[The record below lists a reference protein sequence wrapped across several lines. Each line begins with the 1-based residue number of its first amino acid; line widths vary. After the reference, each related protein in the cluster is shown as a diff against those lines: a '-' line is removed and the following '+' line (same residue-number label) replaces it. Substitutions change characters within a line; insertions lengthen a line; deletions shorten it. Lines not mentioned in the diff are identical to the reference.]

1 MDKVYR
7 EIRYILCSL
16 HNSLV
21 NKNNSGYKL
30 TTKRQKFLYVVLFKI
45 KLNKK
50 QASKDL
56 DYIIAC
62 LAKHC

>member
-1 MDKVYR
+1 M
-7 EIRYILCSL
+7 CSL